1 MKEYRIVFRAKKTGD
16 WYFPAR
22 PPKTARV
29 FRDKA
34 EAIQEANRRMADDQL
49 LAYPL
54 WDGFKIMEREVTEW
68 TDETEDRRS
77 EFGKPNVNAYWEHVK
92 SVYPFAVFDFWYR
105 IGELHFYPD
114 RDAMRRG
121 DDPYGCIM
129 EDGKYVI
136 YQRF

>member
-1 MKEYRIVFRAKKTGD
+1 MKQYRVMVKSIKSGEWYWATMGIKRTYSSYADAIRGAETYMERDRSRDYQSFTEY
-16 WYFPAR
+16 
-22 PPKTARV
+22 
-29 FRDKA
+29 
-34 EAIQEANRRMADDQL
+34 
-49 LAYPL
+49 
-54 WDGFKIMEREVTEW
+54 KIMVREVGEW
-68 TDETEDRRS
+68 TDETEERCF